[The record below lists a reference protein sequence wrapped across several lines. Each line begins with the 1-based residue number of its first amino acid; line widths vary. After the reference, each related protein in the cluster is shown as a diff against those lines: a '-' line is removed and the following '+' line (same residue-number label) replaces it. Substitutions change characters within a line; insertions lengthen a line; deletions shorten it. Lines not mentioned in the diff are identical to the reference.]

1 MRDDKLADLRS
12 LLYQRRQELGWSR
25 ERVAQMAARHGAGI
39 DEEAVRYL
47 EVAQRRT
54 PDFDRL
60 RAVSLALRLTWDEV
74 AHAMG
79 LERW

>member
-1 MRDDKLADLRS
+1 MDDDKLAGLRR
-12 LLYQRRQELGWSR
+12 LLYRRRKQLGWSR
-25 ERVAQMAARHGAGI
+25 HRVAQVAARHGAGI

-47 EVAQRRT
+47 EVAQRRP
-54 PDFDRL
+54 PDLTRL

-74 AHAMG
+74 AHALG